1 MCPGLTCMLS
11 QGFFLT
17 EISLNGLK
25 FSLLNNNTS
34 LCRWLKLLSPVA
46 NMSSIILPAVSRWPY
61 LNNNNSFII
70 FTNKI
75 MGLQLL
81 PPANDKRTNPRS
93 IPTFPPPPTQDMG
106 LHYKGTTRPQ
116 TDMSPGPGTSPYRS
130 PWPQPTPD
138 MGPHCIGTTP
148 NVFKLVY
155 YEARTVGKRA
165 VRILPEY
172 FLFYKSFDLLT
183 KNISNLTA

>member
-1 MCPGLTCMLS
+1 MLS

-46 NMSSIILPAVSRWPY
+46 NISSIILPAVSRWPY

-70 FTNKI
+70 FTKKI

-81 PPANDKRTNPRS
+81 PTGNGTRTNPGS
-93 IPTFPPPPTQDMG
+93 IPTQDMG
-106 LHYKGTTRPQ
+106 LHYKGTTRPE
-116 TDMSPGPGTSPYRS
+116 TCH
-130 PWPQPTPD
+130 PD
-138 MGPHCIGTTP
+138 IGPHH
-148 NVFKLVY
+148 VLL
-155 YEARTVGKRA
+155 EAGGSHPTGMLSFLQIFRPADK
-165 VRILPEY
+165 EY
-172 FLFYKSFDLLT
+172 FKPDGMKQLLSHVLLYRLVIQIHQFTHIFYFWFRPSTSQSILDKIFF
-183 KNISNLTA
+183 